1 MNPAAAS
8 HKFSALAARYA
19 HRDSITRQRWPR
31 ASRAFLCSPTN
42 PSAGRWPC
50 QVKQYAKAAPTFGVR
65 FERRILDLPYR
76 GTTTQIPV
84 HLLSPTEHL
93 TQTCSDDVLQQYS
106 FS

>member
-1 MNPAAAS
+1 
-8 HKFSALAARYA
+8 
-19 HRDSITRQRWPR
+19 
-31 ASRAFLCSPTN
+31 
-42 PSAGRWPC
+42 
-50 QVKQYAKAAPTFGVR
+50 VR

-84 HLLSPTEHL
+84 HMLSPTEHL